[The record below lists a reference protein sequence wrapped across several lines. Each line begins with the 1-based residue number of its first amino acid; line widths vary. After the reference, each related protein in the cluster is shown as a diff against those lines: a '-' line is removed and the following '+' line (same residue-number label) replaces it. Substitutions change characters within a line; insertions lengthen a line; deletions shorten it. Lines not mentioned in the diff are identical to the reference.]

1 MLLAARPPSPASA
14 RWRRPAG
21 RRTPRRSARASLPDT
36 GMPPNRSSASCVF
49 QPLGGSLEHAVEARH
64 LLSQEL
70 AAGAG
75 DAVRL
80 PPVVRVHGTNPAA
93 LFQAGDGAIER
104 AGAQPHGREPLNV
117 FHHGVAVLIAVRQA
131 G

>member
-1 MLLAARPPSPASA
+1 MLLAARLPSPASA
-14 RWRRPAG
+14 RWRHPARRRP
-21 RRTPRRSARASLPDT
+21 PRRSAHASLPDT

-49 QPLGGSLEHAVEARH
+49 QPLGGGLEHAVEARH

-80 PPVVRVHGTNPAA
+80 PPVVRVYGTNPAA
-93 LFQAGDGAIER
+93 LLEAGDGAVER
-104 AGAQPHGREPLNV
+104 ARAE
-117 FHHGVAVLIAVRQA
+117 A
-131 G
+131 